1 MRILLIIG
9 GIESNPG
16 PINNKKLSNNI
27 TIAHVN
33 INSITATG
41 KVQELTNFVDVNK
54 ITILALTETKLD
66 DSINPNLY
74 TIDNFHPPIT
84 RPRDR
89 HGGGT
94 AVYIHSSLTFSRISS
109 LELPGEKWI
118 WIKIKTRLYISTV
131 LNLSPTQYS
140 STSTRRVYR
149 QTNRQC
155 DSCTSLLPKCI
166 INR

>member
-1 MRILLIIG
+1 MLILLIIG

-74 TIDNFHPPIT
+74 TRGI
-84 RPRDR
+84 PRQIKHR
-89 HGGGT
+89 NP
-94 AVYIHSSLTFSRISS
+94 SSPSIFL
-109 LELPGEKWI
+109 
-118 WIKIKTRLYISTV
+118 KIC
-131 LNLSPTQYS
+131 
-140 STSTRRVYR
+140 R
-149 QTNRQC
+149 QTGHG
-155 DSCTSLLPKCI
+155 SKLSYV
-166 INR
+166 